1 MSILCIIPARGGS
14 QGLPK
19 KNIAML
25 AGRPLLAHS
34 IDHAFATP
42 YSPGIKEV
50 VVSTDSAEIAEVAEL
65 WGARVVMRPPELS
78 GPDSPS
84 EDALRHVLKNID
96 YRPDIVVFLQATNPL
111 RSPIHIAQAISLVD
125 SGIFSSVLSA
135 VRLHQ
140 FVWVKE
146 DTEAVSLNYDPK
158 GNRPMRQDV
167 SEFVE
172 NGSIYAFQ
180 TGVLE
185 MYGTRLGGKIGIVEM
200 PRWSRFEIDTPE
212 DLELCEWI
220 MTKKGLLGG

>member
-25 AGRPLLAHS
+25 AGKPLLAHS
-34 IDHAFATP
+34 IEHAHMT
-42 YSPGIKEV
+42 PGIDNIA
-50 VVSTDSAEIAEVAEL
+50 VSTDSQEIAKVAER
-65 WGARVVMRPPELS
+65 WGARAIMRPPEIS
-78 GPDSPS
+78 GDDSPS
-84 EDALRHVLKNID
+84 EDALRHVLANFV

-111 RSPIHIAQAISLVD
+111 RSSWHICLAIAMVQEEGYD
-125 SGIFSSVLSA
+125 SVLSA

-140 FVWVKE
+140 FVWKRDPGFDPIWRSV
-146 DTEAVSLNYDPK
+146 NYDPM
-158 GNRPMRQDV
+158 GRRPMRQQV

-200 PRWSRFEIDTPE
+200 PGWSRFEIDTPE